1 MTERYH
7 SPAATSTMANVAE
20 RGLAHIQQRD
30 RQIRRALASA
40 RSPANTELL
49 RSLAIQTDPLPETS
63 AAKTTAPVSLIVPGR
78 APRQIPEHYYGYI
91 KDGYIKGFDAE
102 AASSTKIQAATTL
115 ENEESH
121 SKENSGRHPR
131 MPGALDMFEK
141 LNADERNLLFGHN
154 VDGGLQG
161 SRMWAKAKKTDRAVE
176 RALLHKC
183 LTKAEPAQR
192 EQSVDHHQ
200 STDPGTQATSEKD
213 QPGAQKLNGKPKQN
227 EDDDWVIVTDPR
239 ELYVVVHNTTTRHK
253 EA

>member
-1 MTERYH
+1 MA
-7 SPAATSTMANVAE
+7 PAATVATPPDLNVAE
-20 RGLAHIQQRD
+20 RGLAYIQQRN
-30 RQIRRALASA
+30 RRIRRALESA
-40 RSPANTELL
+40 RYPDDIEPLM
-49 RSLAIQTDPLPETS
+49 SLATGTAPLPETS

-115 ENEESH
+115 ANEEAH
-121 SKENSGRHPR
+121 SKEISGRYPG
-131 MPGALDMFEK
+131 MPGAVDIFEK
-141 LNADERNLLFGHN
+141 LNVDERNLLFGHD

-200 STDPGTQATSEKD
+200 STVPGTQAISEKD
-213 QPGAQKLNGKPKQN
+213 LPGAQKLNGKPKQN

-239 ELYVVVHNTTTRHK
+239 ELYVVVHNTTTRQK